1 MRRRSVLAMILVL
14 GISVTAVSLAAAA
27 GKLEA
32 LNFLLGEWGATGSGS
47 PGEASGTAT
56 FAPSLQGQVIL
67 RSSYADYPATATAPA
82 LRHEDLMVIYS
93 PAEGTFRADYYDNEG
108 HIIRYAVSV
117 PEPGRAVFLSDA
129 VSGAPRFRLT
139 YKLEPDGLLRGEF
152 EIAPPARPEAFSRY
166 LAWESRRA
174 EGK

>member
-1 MRRRSVLAMILVL
+1 MRMRRVPAMALAL
-14 GISVTAVSLAAAA
+14 GISVAAASLAAAA
-27 GKLEA
+27 GKLGA
-32 LNFLLGEWGATGSGS
+32 LNFLLGEWGASGSGS
-47 PGEASGTAT
+47 PGEASGGAA
-56 FAPSLQGQVIL
+56 FAPSLQGRVIL

-82 LRHEDLMVIYS
+82 SRHEDLMVIYS

-152 EIAPPARPEAFSRY
+152 EIAPPGRPEAFSRY
-166 LAWESRRA
+166 LAWESRRT
-174 EGK
+174 ERK